1 LIGSAL
7 ADERQRAASAALE
20 TAEARWR
27 LERDRPSRR
36 RERRKLAPLPLRD
49 DPRYVQACKN
59 RAWTLALYRK
69 DNRPLDEAGHW
80 WRLARYRCGSWRCGG
95 ACGRQRATEDI
106 ARIRAGLSQVNPA
119 HCVYAVLTWRPGK
132 GDDYAA
138 AYRGILQDWA
148 KFRKRMT
155 RKWGETR
162 YITVTERHQ
171 SGRPHL
177 NVVLVNPRLGAA
189 CAGEGWKKV
198 RSGWM
203 RRTVTAC
210 GFGPIT
216 WLEPM
221 RSLDGLAVYISKLAG
236 EIGKHSQVPIEA
248 PAHFRRLRA
257 SRGMLPPLPA
267 SAGEYAGRLI
277 QRALEDIDAAGVSP
291 LPAFGGRPCLVD
303 CTEAGAE
310 DSAYEVLDAV
320 EIEGGG
326 IAYAKPYTR
335 EVQWTSWELSRPP
348 PPVLDSA
355 PPGACDD
362 GAPPCSDSDA
372 ASAQQLGWWSGWPEG
387 SGSDGIFHGGG

>member
-1 LIGSAL
+1 MADHAL
-7 ADERQRAASAALE
+7 DL
-20 TAEARWR
+20 AEARERISR
-27 LERDRPSRR
+27 LAVRGERT
-36 RERRKLAPLPLRD
+36 RRKLAPLPLRD

-95 ACGRQRATEDI
+95 ACGHQRATEDI
-106 ARIRAGLSQVNPA
+106 SRIRAGLAQVNPA
-119 HCVYAVLTWRPGK
+119 HCVYAVLTWRPRPGE
-132 GDDYAA
+132 DYAA

-148 KFRKRMT
+148 KFRKRIT

-171 SGRPHL
+171 NGQPHL

-277 QRALEDIDAAGVSP
+277 QRALEDIDATGVSP

-310 DSAYEVLDAV
+310 DPEYKVLDAV

-335 EVQWTSWELSRPP
+335 EVQWVSWQLSRPP
-348 PPVLDSA
+348 PWDSA
-355 PPGACDD
+355 LESSGACDD
-362 GAPPCSDSDA
+362 EAPPYSDSDA
-372 ASAQQLGWWSGWPEG
+372 ESAVQSVLPWG
-387 SGSDGIFHGGG
+387 SA